1 MPTVIIIASENAHKA
16 KEIQA
21 LLGPEFLCRT
31 LRDFPDA
38 PEVEEDA
45 ATFAGNAV
53 KKALT
58 LVNWLK
64 QSEDHT
70 EGWVLA
76 DDSGLEVD
84 ALDGA
89 PGVLSARYAATER
102 QPGNSPD
109 EKNNAKLLLELKG
122 RAAHH
127 RAARFRCVIALAQAG
142 QYNQPKIFNGT
153 CEGHIEEAARGKNGF
168 GYDPLFVPDG
178 HEQTFGELGESVKS
192 QLSHRSAALRELK
205 DWLANH

>member
-1 MPTVIIIASENAHKA
+1 MPTDIIIASANTHKA
-16 KEIQA
+16 EEIQA

-70 EGWVLA
+70 LGWVLA

-89 PGVLSARYAATER
+89 PGVLSARYAATEK
-102 QPGNSPD
+102 QPGNSLD
-109 EKNNAKLLLELKG
+109 EQNNAKLLMDLKG

-127 RAARFRCVIALAQAG
+127 RAGRFRCVIALARAG
-142 QYNQPKIFNGT
+142 QYSQPQIFNGT
-153 CEGHIEEAARGKNGF
+153 CEGHIEEATRGTHGF
-168 GYDPLFVPDG
+168 GYDPLFVPEG
-178 HEQTFGELGESVKS
+178 HEQTFGELGDSVKN
-192 QLSHRSAALRELK
+192 QLSHRSEALRQLK
-205 DWLANH
+205 DWPANH

>member
-1 MPTVIIIASENAHKA
+1 MPTVIIIASANAHKA
-16 KEIQA
+16 EEIQA

-102 QPGNSPD
+102 QTGNSPD
-109 EKNNAKLLLELKG
+109 EQNNSKLLLELKG

-127 RAARFRCVIALAQAG
+127 RAARFRCVIALAHAG
-142 QYNQPKIFNGT
+142 QYSQPQLFIGT
-153 CEGHIEEAARGKNGF
+153 CEGRIDEAPHGEHGF
-168 GYDPLFVPDG
+168 GYDPLFIPEG
-178 HEQTFGELGESVKS
+178 HEQSFGQLGDSIKS
-192 QLSHRSAALRELK
+192 QLSHRAAALRELK
-205 DWLANH
+205 DWLASP

>member
-1 MPTVIIIASENAHKA
+1 MPTDIIIASANIHKA
-16 KEIQA
+16 EEIQA

-31 LRDFPDA
+31 LQNFPDA

-70 EGWVLA
+70 LGWVLA

-89 PGVLSARYAATER
+89 PGVHSARYAATKKH
-102 QPGNSPD
+102 PGNSPD
-109 EKNNAKLLLELKG
+109 EQNNAKLLSDLKG

-127 RAARFRCVIALAQAG
+127 RAARFRCVIALSQAG
-142 QYNQPKIFNGT
+142 QYSHPKIFNGT
-153 CEGHIEEAARGKNGF
+153 CEGRIEEAARGENGF
-168 GYDPLFVPDG
+168 GYDPLFVPEG
-178 HEQTFGELGESVKS
+178 HEQTFGELGDSVKN
-192 QLSHRSAALRELK
+192 QLSHRSAALRQLK
-205 DWLANH
+205 NWLATH

>member
-1 MPTVIIIASENAHKA
+1 MPTDIIIASENAHKA

-142 QYNQPKIFNGT
+142 QYSHPKIFNGT
-153 CEGHIEEAARGKNGF
+153 CEGRIEEAARGKNGF

-192 QLSHRSAALRELK
+192 QLSHRSAALRQLK

>member
-1 MPTVIIIASENAHKA
+1 MPTDIIIASENAHKA

-142 QYNQPKIFNGT
+142 QYSHPKIFNGT
-153 CEGHIEEAARGKNGF
+153 CEGRIEETARGKNGF

-178 HEQTFGELGESVKS
+178 LEQTFGELGESVKS

>member
-1 MPTVIIIASENAHKA
+1 MPTDIIIASANAHKA
-16 KEIQA
+16 EEIQA

-31 LRDFPDA
+31 LQDFPDA

-64 QSEDHT
+64 QSEDHI

-109 EKNNAKLLLELKG
+109 EQNNAKLLLELSGHRK
-122 RAAHH
+122 HH
-127 RAARFRCVIALAQAG
+127 RAARFRCVIALARAG
-142 QYNQPKIFNGT
+142 QYGKPEIFHGV
-153 CEGHIEEAARGKNGF
+153 CEGQIIEEPRGKNGF
-168 GYDPLFVPDG
+168 GYDPLFQPEG
-178 HEQTFGELGESVKS
+178 HDQTFGELGEPTKS
-192 QLSHRSAALRELK
+192 QNSHRADALKKLK
-205 DWLANH
+205 DWILTR

>member
-1 MPTVIIIASENAHKA
+1 LPTDIIIASANIYKA
-16 KEIQA
+16 EEIQA

-31 LRDFPDA
+31 LQDFPDA

-70 EGWVLA
+70 LGWVLA

-89 PGVLSARYAATER
+89 PGVHSARYAATKKH
-102 QPGNSPD
+102 PGNCPD
-109 EKNNAKLLLELKG
+109 EQNNVKLLNELKG

-142 QYNQPKIFNGT
+142 QYSHPKIFNGT
-153 CEGHIEEAARGKNGF
+153 CEGRIEEVARGENGF
-168 GYDPLFVPDG
+168 GYDPLFVPEG
-178 HEQTFGELGESVKS
+178 HEQTFGELGDSVKN
-192 QLSHRSAALRELK
+192 QLSHRSAALRQLK
-205 DWLANH
+205 DWLATH

>member
-1 MPTVIIIASENAHKA
+1 MPTVIIIASANAHKA
-16 KEIQA
+16 EEIQA

-109 EKNNAKLLLELKG
+109 ERNNAKLLLELKG

-153 CEGHIEEAARGKNGF
+153 CEGRIEEAARGKNGF

-192 QLSHRSAALRELK
+192 QLSHRSAALRQLK
-205 DWLANH
+205 DWLADH

>member
-1 MPTVIIIASENAHKA
+1 LPTDIIIASANIHKA
-16 KEIQA
+16 EEIQA

-89 PGVLSARYAATER
+89 PGVHSARYAATGR
-102 QPGNSPD
+102 QTGNSPD
-109 EKNNAKLLLELKG
+109 EQNNAKLLLELKG
-122 RAAHH
+122 RANNH
-127 RAARFRCVIALAQAG
+127 RAARFRCVIALARAG
-142 QYNQPKIFNGT
+142 EYSHPKIFNGT
-153 CEGHIEEAARGKNGF
+153 CEGRIEKAPRGKNGF
-168 GYDPLFVPDG
+168 GYDPLFVPEG

-192 QLSHRSAALRELK
+192 QLSHRSVALRQLK

>member
-1 MPTVIIIASENAHKA
+1 MPTDIIIASANTHKA
-16 KEIQA
+16 EEIQA

-38 PEVEEDA
+38 PEVEEDS

-109 EKNNAKLLLELKG
+109 ERNNAKLLLELKE

-127 RAARFRCVIALAQAG
+127 RAARFRCVIALARAG
-142 QYNQPKIFNGT
+142 QYSHPKIFNGT
-153 CEGHIEEAARGKNGF
+153 CEGRIEEASRGENGF
-168 GYDPLFVPDG
+168 GYDPLFVPEG

-192 QLSHRSAALRELK
+192 QLSHRSAALRQLK
-205 DWLANH
+205 DWLANQ

>member
-1 MPTVIIIASENAHKA
+1 MPTDIIIASENAHKA

-89 PGVLSARYAATER
+89 PGVHSARYAATGR
-102 QPGNSPD
+102 QTGNSPD
-109 EKNNAKLLLELKG
+109 EQNNTKLLLELKG
-122 RAAHH
+122 RVAHH
-127 RAARFRCVIALAQAG
+127 RAARFRCVIALARTG
-142 QYNQPKIFNGT
+142 EYSHPKIFNGT
-153 CEGHIEEAARGKNGF
+153 CEGRIEETARGENGF
-168 GYDPLFVPDG
+168 GYDPLFVPED

-192 QLSHRSAALRELK
+192 QLSHRSVALRQLK

>member
-1 MPTVIIIASENAHKA
+1 MPTDIIIASANVHKA
-16 KEIQA
+16 EEIQA

-109 EKNNAKLLLELKG
+109 EQNNAKLLLELKG

-127 RAARFRCVIALAQAG
+127 RAARFRCVIALARAG
-142 QYNQPKIFNGT
+142 RRG
-153 CEGHIEEAARGKNGF
+153 ARR
-168 GYDPLFVPDG
+168 DDG
-178 HEQTFGELGESVKS
+178 RPRLVCRGRDDLPISDAGD
-192 QLSHRSAALRELK
+192 LRDLRRR
-205 DWLANH
+205 LRHCLRRLTAV

>member
-1 MPTVIIIASENAHKA
+1 MPTDIIIASENAHKA

-127 RAARFRCVIALAQAG
+127 RAARFRCVIALARAG

-153 CEGHIEEAARGKNGF
+153 CEGRIEEAARGTHGF

>member
-1 MPTVIIIASENAHKA
+1 MPTVIIIASANTHKA
-16 KEIQA
+16 EEIQA

-127 RAARFRCVIALAQAG
+127 RAARFRCVIALARAG
-142 QYNQPKIFNGT
+142 QYTQPKIFNGT
-153 CEGHIEEAARGKNGF
+153 CEGRIEEAARGTHGF

-192 QLSHRSAALRELK
+192 QLSHRSAALRQLK
-205 DWLANH
+205 DWLTNQ

>member
-1 MPTVIIIASENAHKA
+1 MPTEIIIASANIHKA
-16 KEIQA
+16 EEIQA

-31 LRDFPDA
+31 LRDFHDA

-70 EGWVLA
+70 LGWVLA

-89 PGVLSARYAATER
+89 PGVHSARYAASER

-109 EKNNAKLLLELKG
+109 EHNNAKLLSELKG

-142 QYNQPKIFNGT
+142 QYSHPKIFNGT
-153 CEGHIEEAARGKNGF
+153 CEGRIEEAPRGENGF
-168 GYDPLFVPDG
+168 GYDPLFVPEG
-178 HEQTFGELGESVKS
+178 HEQTFGELGDSVKN
-192 QLSHRSAALRELK
+192 QLSHRSAALRQLK
-205 DWLANH
+205 NWLATH

>member
-1 MPTVIIIASENAHKA
+1 MPTDIIIASANAHKA
-16 KEIQA
+16 EEIQA

-31 LRDFPDA
+31 LQYFPDA

-109 EKNNAKLLLELKG
+109 ERNNAKLLLELKG

-127 RAARFRCVIALAQAG
+127 RAARFRCVIALARAG
-142 QYNQPKIFNGT
+142 EYSQPQIFNGT
-153 CEGHIEEAARGKNGF
+153 
-168 GYDPLFVPDG
+168 
-178 HEQTFGELGESVKS
+178 
-192 QLSHRSAALRELK
+192 
-205 DWLANH
+205 

>member
-1 MPTVIIIASENAHKA
+1 MPTDIIIASANIYKA
-16 KEIQA
+16 EEIQA

-31 LRDFPDA
+31 LQDFPDA

-70 EGWVLA
+70 MGWVLA

-89 PGVLSARYAATER
+89 PGVHSARYAATKK

-109 EKNNAKLLLELKG
+109 EQNNAKLLSELKG

-142 QYNQPKIFNGT
+142 QYSHPKIFNGT
-153 CEGHIEEAARGKNGF
+153 CEGRIEEVARGENGF
-168 GYDPLFVPDG
+168 GYDPLFVPEG
-178 HEQTFGELGESVKS
+178 HEQTFGELEDSVKN
-192 QLSHRSAALRELK
+192 QLSHRSAALRQLK
-205 DWLANH
+205 DWLATH

>member
-1 MPTVIIIASENAHKA
+1 MPTEIIIASANIHKA
-16 KEIQA
+16 EEIQA

-70 EGWVLA
+70 LGWVLA

-89 PGVLSARYAATER
+89 PGVLSARYAATEK
-102 QPGNSPD
+102 QPGNSLD
-109 EKNNAKLLLELKG
+109 EQNNAKLLMDLKG

-127 RAARFRCVIALAQAG
+127 RAGRFRCVIALARAG
-142 QYNQPKIFNGT
+142 QYSQPQIFNGT
-153 CEGHIEEAARGKNGF
+153 CEGHIEEAARGTHGF

-178 HEQTFGELGESVKS
+178 HEQTFGELGNSVKN
-192 QLSHRSAALRELK
+192 QLSHRSAALRQLK

>member
-1 MPTVIIIASENAHKA
+1 MPTVIIIASANAHKA
-16 KEIQA
+16 EEIQA

-153 CEGHIEEAARGKNGF
+153 CEGHIEEAARGTHGF

-192 QLSHRSAALRELK
+192 QLSPRSAALRQLK
-205 DWLANH
+205 EWLANH

>member
-1 MPTVIIIASENAHKA
+1 MPTVIIIASANAHKA
-16 KEIQA
+16 EEIQA

-127 RAARFRCVIALAQAG
+127 RAARFRCVIALARAG

-153 CEGHIEEAARGKNGF
+153 CEGRIEEAARGTHGF

>member
-1 MPTVIIIASENAHKA
+1 MPTVIIIASANAHKA
-16 KEIQA
+16 EEIQA

-153 CEGHIEEAARGKNGF
+153 CEGRIEEAARGTHGF

>member
-1 MPTVIIIASENAHKA
+1 MPTDIIIASANVHKA
-16 KEIQA
+16 EEIQA

-45 ATFAGNAV
+45 ATFAGNAA

-153 CEGHIEEAARGKNGF
+153 CEGRIEETERGKNGF

-192 QLSHRSAALRELK
+192 QLSHRSAALRQLK
-205 DWLANH
+205 EWLADH

>member
-1 MPTVIIIASENAHKA
+1 MPTDIIIASENAHKA

-153 CEGHIEEAARGKNGF
+153 CEGHIEEAARGTHGF

-178 HEQTFGELGESVKS
+178 HEQTFGELGDSVKS
-192 QLSHRSAALRELK
+192 QLSHRSAALRQLK